1 WHRVRSSNVL
11 LVASMFPTWVSCC
24 TFLLRLG
31 GLWLLPSLPTRR
43 SSDLHKLL
51 YPFVCIGPFDGSAD
65 EFPYPVDQNPS
76 DRKKDQRKD
85 HTDSEFNDLWQ
96 IFIQE
101 IDSKVCLCLNFLL
114 NIFGYPLCYIF
125 CQKCVI
131 HGGCFP
137 SCVSFRAR
145 KAARL
150 PRLPP
155 DALCEYNS
163 SGLQF

>member
-76 DRKKDQRKD
+76 DRKKDQRKED
-85 HTDSEFNDLWQ
+85 
-96 IFIQE
+96 
-101 IDSKVCLCLNFLL
+101 
-114 NIFGYPLCYIF
+114 
-125 CQKCVI
+125 
-131 HGGCFP
+131 
-137 SCVSFRAR
+137 R
-145 KAARL
+145 KSTRL
-150 PRLPP
+150 
-155 DALCEYNS
+155 NS
-163 SGLQF
+163 SHVSISYAVFCLKKKIITWIRMTFSGLTSSQPAELA